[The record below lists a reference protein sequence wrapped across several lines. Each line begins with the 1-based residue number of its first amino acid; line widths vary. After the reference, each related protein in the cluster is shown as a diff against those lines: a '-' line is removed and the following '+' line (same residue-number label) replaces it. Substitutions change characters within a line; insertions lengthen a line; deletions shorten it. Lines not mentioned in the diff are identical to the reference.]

1 MYRGFNIKYE
11 DYQINDKYYKIG
23 SEIQNTKKNEIKE
36 RFKQYLIDNKTISG
50 NHIMNEWFPKN
61 EYHIFLSHSHDDLDL
76 ALTIAGILKEEH
88 NLNVFVDSNVW
99 LNSNDLLK
107 IIDNEFCKNIDSLTY
122 NYDARNYSTSHV
134 HMMLMN
140 SLNSIINS
148 SEALFF
154 LNTPNSISAKE
165 VIKQE
170 TFSPWIF
177 AEIET
182 SKIINKITPERLFR
196 RTAMFSDFEKGYVS
210 LNESGSRDLQISYE
224 LELSHLTDV
233 NSYEF
238 EEWINNYY
246 ISPENALDNLYD
258 YKGLK
263 NILIE
268 KL

>member
-1 MYRGFNIKYE
+1 MYRGFNIKCE
-11 DYQINDKYYKIG
+11 DYKIDQNYYMIG
-23 SEIQNTKKNEIKE
+23 SEIQNAKKEEIKIK
-36 RFKQYLIDNKTISG
+36 FQKYLIDNETLSG
-50 NHIMNEWFPKN
+50 NDIMNDWFPKN
-61 EYHIFLSHSHDDLDL
+61 DYHIFLSHSHKDLKL
-76 ALTIAGILKEEH
+76 ALSIAGILKKEH
-88 NLNVFVDSNVW
+88 NLDVFVDSNVW

-107 IIDNEFCKNIDSLTY
+107 IIDNEFCKNTDSPTY

-140 SLNSIINS
+140 SLNSTINT

-196 RTAMFSDFEKGYVS
+196 KTKMFSEFEKGYVS
-210 LNESGSRDLQISYE
+210 LNESANRELQISYE
-224 LELSHLTDV
+224 LELGHLTDL
-233 NSYEF
+233 SSCEF
-238 EEWINNYY
+238 EKWINSKF

-258 YKGLK
+258 YKILQ
-263 NILIE
+263 NILI
-268 KL
+268 K

>member
-1 MYRGFNIKYE
+1 MYRGFNIKCKDNE
-11 DYQINDKYYKIG
+11 IDNNYYKIG
-23 SEIQNTKKNEIKE
+23 SEIQNAKKEQIKNN
-36 RFKQYLIDNKTISG
+36 FKEYLINNETLNGKD
-50 NHIMNEWFPKN
+50 IMNEWFPKKD
-61 EYHIFLSHSHDDLDL
+61 YHIFLSHSHNDLKL
-76 ALTIAGILKEEH
+76 ALSIAGILKDEH
-88 NLNVFVDSNVW
+88 NLDVFVDSNVW

-107 IIDNEFCKNIDSLTY
+107 IIDNEFCKNTDSPTY

-140 SLNSIINS
+140 SLNSTINS

-196 RTAMFSDFEKGYVS
+196 KTKMFSKSHQDYVA
-210 LNESGSRDLQISYE
+210 LNESANRELQISYE
-224 LELSHLTDV
+224 LELGHLTDLS
-233 NSYEF
+233 SYEF
-238 EEWINNYY
+238 EEWISSKF
-246 ISPENALDNLYD
+246 ISPEDALDSLYN
-258 YKGLK
+258 YKRLS
-263 NILIE
+263 NILI
-268 KL
+268 K